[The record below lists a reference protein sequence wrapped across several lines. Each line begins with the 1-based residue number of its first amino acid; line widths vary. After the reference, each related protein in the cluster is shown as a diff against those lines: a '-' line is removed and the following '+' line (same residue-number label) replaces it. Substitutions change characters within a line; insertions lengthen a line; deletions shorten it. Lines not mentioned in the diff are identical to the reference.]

1 MDCFFFQEKIKY
13 FLRKKEKGQLLVQK
27 TRATFSNLLKEVSQN
42 VLFIDFFKI
51 IFVSLFSITV
61 IYHLMPLF
69 ISYFI
74 LIALFNQT
82 ILRNYS

>member
-1 MDCFFFQEKIKY
+1 MFLLQENIKY
-13 FLRKKEKGQLLVQK
+13 FLRKKERGQLLVQK

-42 VLFIDFFKI
+42 VLFIYFFEI
-51 IFVSLFSITV
+51 IFVSMFSITV
-61 IYHLMPLF
+61 INHLMPLF

-74 LIALFNQT
+74 FIALFNQM